1 MRILCDVHN
10 HTLYSRHAYS
20 TIEENV
26 RAAAEVGLELLGSA
40 DHFSGMLWP
49 KVDGQPDLRDYQYFI
64 NYKAWPETWHGVRL
78 LHGVEADIVDL
89 EGHLFGWD
97 TTLEA
102 VHEWGSYGPRNLQEL
117 ALEQCD
123 FAVASIHDPHFSDGA
138 SFVQTTDMYVSAL
151 DHPQVLI
158 LGHVGRAGVP
168 FDVDTVL
175 LAAKERHKLI
185 EINEASFAYP
195 DVCPLCRDIA
205 IRCAELGVSISVA
218 SDAHISTQIGRFP
231 HVEALLDE
239 IGFPEELVACRSAE
253 AFLDALHRAI
263 PSHRLDN

>member
-26 RAAAEVGLELLGSA
+26 RAAAEAGLELLGSA
-40 DHFSGMLWP
+40 DHFSGMLYP

-64 NYKAWPETWHGVRL
+64 NYSSWPETWHGVRL

-102 VHEWGSYGPRNLQEL
+102 VHEWGSYGPRNLQEQVF
-117 ALEQCD
+117 EQCD
-123 FAVASIHDPHFSDGA
+123 FVIASIHDPAFAAGA
-138 SFVQTTDMYVSAL
+138 SLRQTTRMYVRAL
-151 DHPQVLI
+151 DHPQVLA

-168 FDVDTVL
+168 FDVDEVL
-175 LAAKERHKLI
+175 LAAKERNKLI
-185 EINEASFAYP
+185 EINEASLGYP
-195 DVCPLCRDIA
+195 PHLMTCRDIA

-218 SDAHISTQIGRFP
+218 SDAHIATAIGRFP
-231 HVEALLDE
+231 RVEAMLDE
-239 IGFPEELVACRSAE
+239 IGFPEELVACRNTE
-253 AFLDALHRAI
+253 AFLATLHRA
-263 PSHRLDN
+263 LG